1 MTTIALSA
9 GTVLVMHGLFIACAP
24 MLTKRKELAPQPP
37 TIQLTTQEVV
47 RRAEAATALIKID
60 NGSIGGFI
68 NSGSGFFIASS
79 GEMLTANHVANDR
92 DLAVQVVLA
101 DGSKHAAV
109 VEFQNK
115 KGDLTVLHVNG
126 VKNHAFLPAGDSSK
140 LEDGDTLVAVGYP
153 FSIGKT
159 VTSGIVSALD
169 RSLPLSVDSLF
180 IQTDAAMNPGNSGGP
195 VVNTKG
201 EFVGMADQLY
211 SPLEDLNIT
220 PQNAGLGFAIPSNT
234 ICEKL
239 TTYAKVSQTLN
250 CLAQN

>member
-1 MTTIALSA
+1 MLFPGKNNEGKRHYDYHCSVRWNCAGHAWIIHRLRPHADQAEGTGSSA
-9 GTVLVMHGLFIACAP
+9 AHNSTHDP
-24 MLTKRKELAPQPP
+24 
-37 TIQLTTQEVV
+37 EVV

-169 RSLPLSVDSLF
+169 RSLP
-180 IQTDAAMNPGNSGGP
+180 
-195 VVNTKG
+195 
-201 EFVGMADQLY
+201 
-211 SPLEDLNIT
+211 
-220 PQNAGLGFAIPSNT
+220 
-234 ICEKL
+234 CR
-239 TTYAKVSQTLN
+239 
-250 CLAQN
+250 